1 MFCVFTALTR
11 DVSMLNLDYWD
22 FYVLPTS
29 VLNEKVPDQKH
40 IALSS
45 MLKLGPIKTDF
56 AGLGSVI
63 ETIEL

>member
-1 MFCVFTALTR
+1 
-11 DVSMLNLDYWD
+11 MLNLDYWD